1 MESSGVGFVIQGREA
16 KISHITPV
24 SERRGRVET
33 PDFKDRLAVEQ
44 PPKPPSTQK
53 EVRELQLV
61 AVEIVA
67 ARMKAGL
74 EAWKAKD
81 VDTALESAKTVTGV
95 WPKAEFFAILSTELL
110 FVATAEFDRFE
121 GRASQK
127 DAA

>member
-1 MESSGVGFVIQGREA
+1 MESNGAVTMIREA
-16 KISHITPV
+16 RIPVVEPV
-24 SERRGRVET
+24 SDGRRRVDT
-33 PDFKDRLAVEQ
+33 PEFKGRLAVEQ

>member
-1 MESSGVGFVIQGREA
+1 MESRGAVTVIREA
-16 KISHITPV
+16 RIPVMGPV
-24 SERRGRVET
+24 SEGRRRVDT
-33 PDFKDRLAVEQ
+33 PDFEGRLAVEQ

-67 ARMKAGL
+67 TRMKAGL
-74 EAWKAKD
+74 EAWKAND
-81 VDTALESAKTVTGV
+81 VDTALESARTVTGV
-95 WPKAEFFAILSTELL
+95 WPRAEFFAMLSTELL
-110 FVATAEFDRFE
+110 FVATAEFNRFE